1 MARVVRE
8 WTLLEEVGRGGMGV
22 VYSATHEILTGA
34 WAVKVIRPELSE
46 DKESRLRFLQEAS
59 ILARMQHPNIVATQT
74 PFLEGGQIYLPME
87 YLSGQSLEQILKA
100 DGTLWSAERA
110 VNIIR
115 QVAAGLGYA
124 HRQSPAVLH
133 RDIKPGNIQLLDD
146 GGVKVLDFGLAR
158 TLGDN
163 SMTGTGK
170 AVGTP
175 AYMAPEV
182 LEGRKASPRSDIYS
196 LGVVLYRLL
205 AGRLPYDMPEED
217 SSIQAVFMAVA
228 RGLDR
233 GLPDV
238 REFAALT
245 PTALANLTMSTL
257 SRASEGRPADGADLA
272 GLLGRVDTRPLL
284 PKSQNMAEYSADST
298 RLGIDLNSVTGK
310 KPAMDNGSGIE
321 RSSPTPSTLKLVP
334 KQEDADSSLIGL
346 DLPGAGIKPREK
358 SVHSAPEPANEGRK
372 IDSVNAIVESS
383 QSRKF
388 RAFAERRKRSLWLV
402 PAAVGV
408 LVVWAVSL
416 SIVTR
421 QSPEPVK
428 ATAPMAGDESSAT
441 TLTPSFSAVE
451 AVADVPAVTEAQPVN
466 LRPIPTRP
474 VVTPSQ
480 PAAPARTD
488 RSPESSPDAN
498 WVLIPGGSFE
508 MGAALGDADERQVRR
523 VAVPSFQMMRSEVT
537 MGQYQRCVREGAC
550 EPVHAADGQ
559 CWVGHRRGSG
569 WKVEK
574 GMLPASFQ
582 GADMPVVCVSWHQA
596 QQYARWSHARLPSE
610 AEWEYAAR
618 SGGKNRPY
626 AWGARRAD
634 CSLAVLEDSAGK
646 GCGMETPAPVCSRE
660 SGNSEQGLC
669 DLAGNVWEW
678 VQDDF
683 TASYQGAPTDESARQ
698 DAGGARKVCRGG
710 SWRAGPAEA
719 RATNRFSDIPNA
731 LGDHRGFRLAR

>member
-59 ILARMQHPNIVATQT
+59 ILARMQHSNIVATQT
-74 PFLEGGQIYLPME
+74 PFLEAGQIYLPME
-87 YLSGQSLEQILKA
+87 YLSGQSLEQILKT
-100 DGTLWSAERA
+100 DGSLWSAERA

-133 RDIKPGNIQLLDD
+133 RDIKPGNIQVLDD

-158 TLGDN
+158 TLGDK

-284 PKSQNMAEYSADST
+284 PKSQNMAEFSADST

-321 RSSPTPSTLKLVP
+321 RSSPTPGSVKIVP

-346 DLPGAGIKPREK
+346 DLHSVRVQRPERPVHPTPVPVKADRKVGPAQVQVETERKADPVKVVEKPVDVLWEEPTRTRTSRKGPVVLKIVALSVLFIVVALVGWWTVTKMADTDDLVIQHEKFGKQVIGDSGPGNNEVSSIGKTKLVSDALSVEK
-358 SVHSAPEPANEGRK
+358 SVESVAIEQPHKGINVIGASGIDTDPGNLPGASGRTTGAAGFQGTGAWGGRIENAPVDTRGTLGAKKNIPGKSVVLKANESK
-372 IDSVNAIVESS
+372 KTSVVSAGSSVGKAEMDPEIV
-383 QSRKF
+383 
-388 RAFAERRKRSLWLV
+388 RRYIQTK
-402 PAAVGV
+402 
-408 LVVWAVSL
+408 
-416 SIVTR
+416 
-421 QSPEPVK
+421 
-428 ATAPMAGDESSAT
+428 MD
-441 TLTPSFSAVE
+441 
-451 AVADVPAVTEAQPVN
+451 
-466 LRPIPTRP
+466 
-474 VVTPSQ
+474 
-480 PAAPARTD
+480 
-488 RSPESSPDAN
+488 
-498 WVLIPGGSFE
+498 
-508 MGAALGDADERQVRR
+508 QVRWCY
-523 VAVPSFQMMRSEVT
+523 QQEV
-537 MGQYQRCVREGAC
+537 Q
-550 EPVHAADGQ
+550 
-559 CWVGHRRGSG
+559 
-569 WKVEK
+569 
-574 GMLPASFQ
+574 
-582 GADMPVVCVSWHQA
+582 
-596 QQYARWSHARLPSE
+596 
-610 AEWEYAAR
+610 
-618 SGGKNRPY
+618 KNP
-626 AWGARRAD
+626 
-634 CSLAVLEDSAGK
+634 
-646 GCGMETPAPVCSRE
+646 
-660 SGNSEQGLC
+660 
-669 DLAGNVWEW
+669 DLAGQVKIEW
-678 VQDDF
+678 IILATGKV
-683 TASYQGAPTDESARQ
+683 TAVRVAESSLGNTAVEHCLASRVASWQ
-698 DAGGARKVCRGG
+698 FPSPKGGG
-710 SWRAGPAEA
+710 SVKVAYPFVFKVA
-719 RATNRFSDIPNA
+719 R
-731 LGDHRGFRLAR
+731 

>member
-158 TLGDN
+158 TLGDK

-175 AYMAPEV
+175 AYMAPEL
-182 LEGRKASPRSDIYS
+182 LEGKKASPRSDIYS

-321 RSSPTPSTLKLVP
+321 RSSPTPGNVKLVP

-346 DLPGAGIKPREK
+346 DLPGAGAKPREMP
-358 SVHSAPEPANEGRK
+358 VHSALEPAKEGRK
-372 IDSVNAIVESS
+372 VDSVKTVVEPS
-383 QSRKF
+383 QSRKSWRLPAVLAIALLSVVAVVVALAGRLNVTQVADPQPSVDPIASQLVSPGEIKMAYAKLIELQKAASPASVDVDPAVKINADF
-388 RAFAERRKRSLWLV
+388 TQKLQALQRSQAWALRAIDDEQAKAKDALPKAKGKKAE
-402 PAAVGV
+402 A
-408 LVVWAVSL
+408 
-416 SIVTR
+416 
-421 QSPEPVK
+421 
-428 ATAPMAGDESSAT
+428 SSAAAAAK
-441 TLTPSFSAVE
+441 LDEEFNWKKNDAAQGFAPQFASLNKAK
-451 AVADVPAVTEAQPVN
+451 ADALKAAANAKAKADSDTKAQV
-466 LRPIPTRP
+466 
-474 VVTPSQ
+474 
-480 PAAPARTD
+480 D
-488 RSPESSPDAN
+488 
-498 WVLIPGGSFE
+498 
-508 MGAALGDADERQVRR
+508 
-523 VAVPSFQMMRSEVT
+523 
-537 MGQYQRCVREGAC
+537 
-550 EPVHAADGQ
+550 
-559 CWVGHRRGSG
+559 
-569 WKVEK
+569 K
-574 GMLPASFQ
+574 
-582 GADMPVVCVSWHQA
+582 
-596 QQYARWSHARLPSE
+596 
-610 AEWEYAAR
+610 
-618 SGGKNRPY
+618 
-626 AWGARRAD
+626 
-634 CSLAVLEDSAGK
+634 
-646 GCGMETPAPVCSRE
+646 
-660 SGNSEQGLC
+660 
-669 DLAGNVWEW
+669 DLAAYLDKAVKDSTTKAKIDCQMNAAKL
-678 VQDDF
+678 DDF
-683 TASYQGAPTDESARQ
+683 N
-698 DAGGARKVCRGG
+698 KCK
-710 SWRAGPAEA
+710 
-719 RATNRFSDIPNA
+719 
-731 LGDHRGFRLAR
+731 